1 MQNAFL
7 SALSTD
13 QRAGVGAPRGPT
25 VVDHKDPAVKALL
38 ESAFKKESGTTRP
51 ASPLESQES
60 TRPPPTRPDP
70 NDPVVKK
77 LVNQWQA
84 EAAKKESGKKRPATE
99 DSTKD
104 SKRPATETPEDSPSR
119 SLADRA
125 RGGALSAVE
134 RDLSLARVAARV
146 APRIRADL
154 GGTVRADD
162 MKLIVHAVD
171 AEFLEG
177 SLAAALR
184 SRFSGFGRGGLDA
197 LRVAAS
203 NRMTRCAYKV
213 EPFVAQGLMK
223 LQVSAEMLWKQNEAY
238 ARGDAAV
245 YGVPCGCRRDTLT
258 LLLVAA
264 VSSLAAWL
272 ASTSHATTAEALFGL
287 DVTQLVIGLPPP
299 PKAKAAAAGISV
311 NAYVSFY
318 DRGGAR
324 VTGRV
329 KGVRKNAIVLVPDA
343 TKRAEVYEMR
353 STGQKHH
360 LKKWTV
366 GLSLLSPATD
376 ADKAAHARLCEQA
389 RAA

>member
-1 MQNAFL
+1 
-7 SALSTD
+7 
-13 QRAGVGAPRGPT
+13 
-25 VVDHKDPAVKALL
+25 
-38 ESAFKKESGTTRP
+38 
-51 ASPLESQES
+51 
-60 TRPPPTRPDP
+60 
-70 NDPVVKK
+70 
-77 LVNQWQA
+77 
-84 EAAKKESGKKRPATE
+84 
-99 DSTKD
+99 
-104 SKRPATETPEDSPSR
+104 
-119 SLADRA
+119 
-125 RGGALSAVE
+125 
-134 RDLSLARVAARV
+134 
-146 APRIRADL
+146 
-154 GGTVRADD
+154 
-162 MKLIVHAVD
+162 
-171 AEFLEG
+171 
-177 SLAAALR
+177 
-184 SRFSGFGRGGLDA
+184 
-197 LRVAAS
+197 
-203 NRMTRCAYKV
+203 MTRCAYKV

-311 NAYVSFY
+311 NSYVSFVE
-318 DRGGAR
+318 RGGAR

-353 STGQKHH
+353 STGQKLH